1 MWDIKESVKTSVSS
15 KKVWD
20 AWKKVHRWN
29 EKAAPFKKGETGSVV
44 AEKRK
49 IPFLIKD
56 IEDRKKFSLQWH
68 SFFVKILFQYELE
81 EINNKTIVSCKI
93 KFKGFF
99 SFLVKLLI
107 NLQLFVSVK
116 LYLSH
121 LLLKCFERFLLFR
134 LASFL
139 SPLRFLF

>member
-1 MWDIKESVKTSVSS
+1 MWDIEESIKTSVSS

-81 EINNKTIVSCKI
+81 EVNNKTIVSCKI

-99 SFLVKLLI
+99 SFLVKLFSKKKIRQNIKISLTNFI
-107 NLQLFVSVK
+107 LNLEENK
-116 LYLSH
+116 
-121 LLLKCFERFLLFR
+121 
-134 LASFL
+134 
-139 SPLRFLF
+139 